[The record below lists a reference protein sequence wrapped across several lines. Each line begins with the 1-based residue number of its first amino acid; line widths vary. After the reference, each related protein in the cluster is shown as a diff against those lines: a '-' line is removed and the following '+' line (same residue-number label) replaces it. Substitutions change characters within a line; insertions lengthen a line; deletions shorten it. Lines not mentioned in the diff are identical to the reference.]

1 MQLLPKLP
9 KALNEEP
16 LKGRGGNLLLLVSGV
31 QMRQGGQAGGQEKPQ
46 TLDGSTAAALE
57 TPHCP
62 A

>member
-9 KALNEEP
+9 KALNEER
-16 LKGRGGNLLLLVSGV
+16 LKGRGGNLLLFVSGE
-31 QMRQGGQAGGQEKPQ
+31 QMRQGGQAGGQKKSQ
-46 TLDGSTAAALE
+46 TLDGNTVAAVA